1 MTASTTRARG
11 GGAGAGARRAGRGLG
26 GAGGYAGEHPRLG
39 TLAVIDA
46 PALRAAIPGS
56 LVRRRNG
63 YLSRAAQTLL
73 EVLRAGAPGHA
84 R

>member
-1 MTASTTRARG
+1 M
-11 GGAGAGARRAGRGLG
+11 
-26 GAGGYAGEHPRLG
+26 
-39 TLAVIDA
+39 IDA
-46 PALRAAIPGS
+46 PAQRDAIPVT